1 MGTIEVMKPGMLS
14 SVQDAGRDGYRDA
27 GVPRSGAFDSVALS
41 VGNRLLG
48 NFESDAAIEMTM
60 TGGEFRFKAET
71 VVCITGAHADD
82 AMIISGDQQ
91 HPLLHQQPTSVPIGS
106 ILRVGRLTNG
116 VRGYLCVSGGIQSL
130 PVLGS
135 RSSLV
140 SLPDAG
146 LGRALIQ
153 GDVLSF
159 DAHVSA
165 GKNPSS
171 NSDVFEPEPAQNG
184 VRILRLV
191 PGAHFEMFSESQ
203 REALVERV
211 FKVSDQSN
219 RAGIRL
225 SQSVIPGFLPSGIA
239 SEGTL
244 PGYIQVPQSG
254 SPIVLGVDGPTTGGY
269 PVIACVIEADL
280 PVLAQCAM
288 REQVQFRWVSLSDAV
303 RARTNQGA
311 IIQSIQPLNAIQKL
325 WESQDA

>member
-1 MGTIEVMKPGMLS
+1 MGTIEVLKPGLLS

-27 GVPRSGAFDSVALS
+27 GVPRGGAFDSVALS

-48 NFESDAAIEMTM
+48 NSESDAAIEMTM
-60 TGGEFRFKAET
+60 AGGEFRFSAET
-71 VVCITGAHADD
+71 VVCISGAHADD
-82 AMIISGDQQ
+82 AMIISGDHQ
-91 HPLLHQQPTSVPIGS
+91 HPLLHQHPTFVPVGS
-106 ILRVGRLTNG
+106 TLRVGRLTNG

-135 RSSLV
+135 RSVLV

-153 GDVLSF
+153 GDAISF
-159 DAHVSA
+159 GAQESN
-165 GKNPSS
+165 GRNPS
-171 NSDVFEPEPAQNG
+171 DKPGVYEPEQAQNG
-184 VRILRLV
+184 VRTLRIV
-191 PGAHFEMFSESQ
+191 PGTHFESFSEPQ
-203 REALVERV
+203 REALVDRA
-211 FKVSDQSN
+211 FRVSDQSN
-219 RAGIRL
+219 RVGIRL
-225 SQSVIPGFLPSGIA
+225 SESFIKGFLPYGIA

-303 RARTNQGA
+303 RAKNNQIA
-311 IIQSIQPLNAIQKL
+311 MIQTIRPLDPL
-325 WESQDA
+325 HLPWESPNA

>member
-48 NFESDAAIEMTM
+48 NSESDAAIEMTM
-60 TGGEFRFKAET
+60 TGGEFRFTAET

-82 AMIISGDQQ
+82 AMIISGDHL
-91 HPLLHQQPTSVPIGS
+91 HPLHHQQPTSVPLGS
-106 ILRVGRLTNG
+106 TLRVGRLTNG
-116 VRGYLCVSGGIQSL
+116 VRGYLCVSGGIRSL

-135 RSSLV
+135 RSVLV

-159 DAHVSA
+159 DAPVST
-165 GKNPSS
+165 GKNPSN
-171 NSDVFEPEPAQNG
+171 NSGVYEPERAQNG

-225 SQSVIPGFLPSGIA
+225 SQSVIPGFLPCGIG

-280 PVLAQCAM
+280 PVLAQCAI

-303 RARTNQGA
+303 RARTNQDA
-311 IIQSIQPLNAIQKL
+311 ITQSIQPLNAIQQL
-325 WESQDA
+325 WESPDA